1 MKHRSPK
8 YSKFRFELILLII
21 PLFIISSGFPER
33 VCILEISSTY
43 GSYSDTPG
51 MSVILMIG
59 DGMGPEQVK
68 LARWTE
74 VGEDGQLN
82 MENLPYQA
90 NVTTNS
96 LNNPI
101 TDSAA
106 AATAIATGQ
115 KTNNGILSL
124 TPAGQSLETI
134 LEYASTLKK
143 NVGLVS
149 TTEVTHA
156 TPAAFYAHVKSR
168 YNYSEI
174 ARQLVD
180 DADIDVI
187 MGGGKDMFTSSQ
199 ISTLETKG
207 YTLIWNRSQM
217 ADIDKGKILGLFASG
232 PMPYDKD
239 RNRDIVP
246 SLSEM
251 TSKTLDILSQDP
263 DGFVLVVE
271 GGQIDWA
278 CHANNIE
285 NAALETIEFDKA
297 VEVAK
302 NFVVQNEN
310 ILLIVTAD
318 HETGGLTVNSNTLN
332 ETLPSSQYTAEQ
344 GEQLRI
350 ARVQNI
356 SVHWSGTSHTNRNV
370 PFYGLGANLISY
382 NQTILD
388 NTEIYE
394 ICIEYLNQ
402 VSSSQRTSGFLFL
415 PIVTSYIIWFILRK
429 IKK

>member
-1 MKHRSPK
+1 
-8 YSKFRFELILLII
+8 
-21 PLFIISSGFPER
+21 
-33 VCILEISSTY
+33 
-43 GSYSDTPG
+43 
-51 MSVILMIG
+51 
-59 DGMGPEQVK
+59 MGYEQVK

-74 VGEDGQLN
+74 VGEDGHLN
-82 MENLPYQA
+82 MENLPYQVS
-90 NVTTNS
+90 VTTHN
-96 LNNPI
+96 LNNSI

-115 KTNNGILSL
+115 KTSNRILSL
-124 TPAGQSLETI
+124 APTGQSLETL

-156 TPAAFYAHVKSR
+156 TPAAFYAHVMSR

-174 ARQLVD
+174 TRQLVD
-180 DADIDVI
+180 DADIEVI
-187 MGGGKDMFTSSQ
+187 MGGGKDMFTSNQ
-199 ISTLETKG
+199 ISTFENKG
-207 YTLIWNRSQM
+207 YTLIENRSQM
-217 ADIDKGKILGLFASG
+217 AHIDKGKILGLFASG
-232 PMPYDKD
+232 PLPYDKD
-239 RNRDIVP
+239 RDRDIIP

-251 TSKTLDILSQDP
+251 TSKTLAILSQDP
-263 DGFVLVVE
+263 DGFFLVVE

-278 CHANNIE
+278 CHANNAE

-302 NFVVQNEN
+302 NFIVQNEN

-332 ETLPSSQYTAEQ
+332 ETLPSLPHTEEQ
-344 GEQLRI
+344 REQLRI
-350 ARVQNI
+350 ARVHNI
-356 SVHWSGTSHTNRNV
+356 SVQWSGTSHTNKNV
-370 PFYGLGANLISY
+370 PFYGLGPNLISY

-388 NTEIYE
+388 NTDIYE
-394 ICIEYLNQ
+394 ICNKFLNQ
-402 VSSSQRTSGFLFL
+402 MSSSQRTSGFLFL
-415 PIVTSYIIWFILRK
+415 SIVTSYILWFILRK

>member
-1 MKHRSPK
+1 MNHRSPK
-8 YSKFRFELILLII
+8 HFKFRFELILLII
-21 PLFIISSGFPER
+21 PLIIISSGFPEQ
-33 VCILEISSTY
+33 VSALEISSTY
-43 GSYSDTPG
+43 GSYSNTTG

-74 VGEDGQLN
+74 VGEDGRLN

-124 TPAGQSLETI
+124 TPAGQSLETMF
-134 LEYASTLKK
+134 EYARTLRK

-156 TPAAFYAHVKSR
+156 TPAAFYTHVMSR
-168 YNYSEI
+168 YNYTEI
-174 ARQLVD
+174 TRQLVA

-187 MGGGKDMFTSSQ
+187 MGGGKAMFTSSQ
-199 ISTLETKG
+199 ISTMEVKG
-207 YTLIWNRSQM
+207 YTLIENRSQM
-217 ADIDKGKILGLFASG
+217 AEIDKGKVLGLFASG
-232 PMPYDKD
+232 PLPYDKD
-239 RNRDIVP
+239 RIRDIIP

-251 TSKTLDILSQDP
+251 TSKALDILSQDP
-263 DGFVLVVE
+263 DGFFLIIE

-278 CHANNIE
+278 CHANDAE

-302 NFVVQNEN
+302 NFLVQNDN

-332 ETLPSSQYTAEQ
+332 ETLPSLQNTDERR
-344 GEQLRI
+344 EQLRI
-350 ARVQNI
+350 ARVCNI
-356 SVHWSGTSHTNRNV
+356 SVQWSGTSHTNKNV
-370 PFYGLGANLISY
+370 SFYALGPNLISY

-388 NTEIYE
+388 NTDIYK
-394 ICIEYLNQ
+394 ICTKFLNQ
-402 VSSSQRTSGFLFL
+402 MSSSQRTSGFLFL
-415 PIVTSYIIWFILRK
+415 PIVTSYILWFILRK